1 MFGSKSNATKS
12 ISKIN
17 IIDVL
22 SDGKPHNFHINKVCL
37 HTENQKKAFKF
48 HYDPEFN
55 FYYLLS
61 FVNSDGLKW
70 FTDTTFRQTITKA
83 IFEEIKYYHENIEER
98 CEIKDVIIHL
108 VKNGKYNK
116 YFVSV
121 IHKSDDYKDPGFFAN
136 GRHYSN
142 IKLLFEEFK
151 YYAENA
157 LKTTPI
163 EKDKRETFINNFND
177 DEINNLYSQYKIYS
191 KIANL
196 LKTKKYNVDELKNH
210 DPELFDDE
218 IIKEMK
224 DNIRK
229 IKNIMKTRRFNKDI
243 LFNEMYEEKRF
254 KDYKEVMNI
263 EVNSYKGSYYRTVE
277 TLYNSIIE
285 EINNQVKIYV
295 NYIIDQSVI

>member
-1 MFGSKSNATKS
+1 MFKSPSSTTKS

-22 SDGKPHNFHINKVCL
+22 SDGKPHNFHINKICL
-37 HTENQKKAFKF
+37 HTENQRKAFKF
-48 HYDPEFN
+48 NYDSDIN

-61 FVNSDGLKW
+61 FVDKDNIKW
-70 FTDTTFRQTITKA
+70 FTDTTFRQAITKA
-83 IFEEIKYYHENIEER
+83 IFEEIGFYCNNVEER
-98 CEIKDVIIHL
+98 EIKDVIIHL

-121 IHKSDDYKDPGFFAN
+121 IDKSDDYKNPGFFIN
-136 GRHYSN
+136 GRYYSN

-163 EKDKRETFINNFND
+163 EKDKREIFINNFND
-177 DEINNLYSQYKIYS
+177 DEINNLYAQYKINS

-196 LKTKKYNVDELKNH
+196 LKTKKYNVDELKNC
-210 DPELFDDE
+210 DPELFDDD

-229 IKNIMKTRRFNKDI
+229 IKNIIKTRRFNKEL

-254 KDYKEVMNI
+254 KNYKEIMNI
-263 EVNSYKGSYYRTVE
+263 EVNSYEGSYYRSVE
-277 TLYNSIIE
+277 KLYNSMVE
-285 EINNQVKIYV
+285 EINNQIKIYV
-295 NYIIDQSVI
+295 NYIIGQSII